1 MSVNKTFWNIKN
13 SSVAHNFIPMFKIC
27 CSILEDVLKITAK
40 IYTKLQFGKINTI
53 YKVYSVSLKGPTMY
67 QKKST
72 DKIL

>member
-1 MSVNKTFWNIKN
+1 
-13 SSVAHNFIPMFKIC
+13 MFKTC

-40 IYTKLQFGKINTI
+40 IYTKLPFGKINTI

-72 DKIL
+72 AKIL

>member
-1 MSVNKTFWNIKN
+1 
-13 SSVAHNFIPMFKIC
+13 MFKIC